1 MFRGLCYITGMTWR
15 TPVIL
20 LMAGVIVLGIRV
32 RDKREQAVVLAEKIE
47 AAITVTPAPT
57 LTPTP
62 TPTPLP
68 TATPTPKPTPIPTP
82 TPKPQPKVTSEEIYN
97 MINKYSAEKGVDPN
111 VIRHL
116 AICESGFNP
125 AAKNYIYGGLFQFAP
140 ATWKSYRNMMGM
152 DPDPDLRF
160 NAEEA
165 IKTTVYIVSLGRL
178 NGWPN
183 CQP

>member
-1 MFRGLCYITGMTWR
+1 MA
-15 TPVIL
+15 
-20 LMAGVIVLGIRV
+20 MAGVIVFGIRT
-32 RDKREQAVVLAEKIE
+32 RNTNQEKVLSDKIE
-47 AAITVTPAPT
+47 VSISPIVTI
-57 LTPTP
+57 TPTPEP

-68 TATPTPKPTPIPTP
+68 TATPTPRPTAVPTP
-82 TPKPQPKVTSEEIYN
+82 TPKPQPKFTSEEIYN
-97 MINKYSAEKGVDPN
+97 MINKYSGEKGVDPN

-116 AICESGFNP
+116 AVCESGFNP
-125 AAKNYIYGGLFQFAP
+125 NARNYIYGGLFQYAP
-140 ATWKSYRNMMGM
+140 ATWKSFRKIMGT

-178 NGWPN
+178 YHWPN